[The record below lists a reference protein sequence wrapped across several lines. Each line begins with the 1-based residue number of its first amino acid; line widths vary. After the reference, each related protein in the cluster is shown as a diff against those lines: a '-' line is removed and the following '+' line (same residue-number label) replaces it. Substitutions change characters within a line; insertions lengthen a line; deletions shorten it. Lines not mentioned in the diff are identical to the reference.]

1 MCGGTKA
8 QSLTARWRT
17 ILALGLVLAGLTVGT
32 AKAELAAELT
42 AFPDPVVA
50 GGQVQYVLTAVN
62 TSGASEYVRLS
73 AQVPEHMTV
82 PVSGISGGGGCG
94 TGVTVCEAG
103 QTILWSTSNFIQQ
116 GQARTVQ
123 FTALVDAVDAPAE
136 GTVLRASAEIGLVA
150 EEVAQ
155 VFPELVELDSE
166 SGEVEAVNY
175 AAMVAVLIEAYKEQE
190 ARIVQLE
197 AQLST
202 VGGARDS
209 RRTADPSGRGID
221 LHSD

>member
-1 MCGGTKA
+1 M
-8 QSLTARWRT
+8 
-17 ILALGLVLAGLTVGT
+17 
-32 AKAELAAELT
+32 
-42 AFPDPVVA
+42 
-50 GGQVQYVLTAVN
+50 
-62 TSGASEYVRLS
+62 
-73 AQVPEHMTV
+73 
-82 PVSGISGGGGCG
+82 
-94 TGVTVCEAG
+94 
-103 QTILWSTSNFIQQ
+103 
-116 GQARTVQ
+116 Q

-202 VGGARDS
+202 LGVERELQKIAEATR
-209 RRTADPSGRGID
+209 PGID
-221 LHSD
+221 GREPSALAE